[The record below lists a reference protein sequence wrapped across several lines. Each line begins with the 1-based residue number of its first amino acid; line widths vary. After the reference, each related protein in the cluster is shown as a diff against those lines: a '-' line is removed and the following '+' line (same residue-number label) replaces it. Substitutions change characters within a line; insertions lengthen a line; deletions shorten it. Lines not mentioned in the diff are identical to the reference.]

1 MTIACKNY
9 DFIVVV
15 KFLSALYGGMRLS
28 EIPREKLQRVINK
41 TLEVRDESKNQ
52 RRTSF
57 LQD

>member
-15 KFLSALYGGMRLS
+15 NFLSALYGGMRLS

-41 TLEVRDESKNQ
+41 TLEVRDESNCRK
-52 RRTSF
+52 
-57 LQD
+57 